1 MEAAAVIKT
10 EVHTTSSDTDSE
22 EEHDID
28 PAIHSSPMYSGLIDK
43 DNSQQPGATNEDM
56 FITASGRFIA
66 SSSTLPRMRRSMSVT
81 RSITY
86 SLSGSAPGI
95 LGVAARKRFRLLSR
109 QSEEGQSK
117 DYTQSDDDDEDEDY
131 VVVSDHED
139 QLVTTSL
146 PLRVRCVVCVC
157 VVCCIGGGY

>member
-1 MEAAAVIKT
+1 
-10 EVHTTSSDTDSE
+10 
-22 EEHDID
+22 
-28 PAIHSSPMYSGLIDK
+28 MYNGLIDK
-43 DNSQQPGATNEDM
+43 DNSQQLGTTNEDM

-66 SSSTLPRMRRSMSVT
+66 PSSTLPRMRRSMSVT

-95 LGVAARKRFRLLSR
+95 LGAAARKRFRLLSR

-146 PLRVRCVVCVC
+146 PLRVRCVVCCVLCVC
-157 VVCCIGGGY
+157 VLCVA